1 MSQDICGTRSL
12 DSADRHY
19 LRGECRNVISP
30 SRYSFQR
37 LFARESHSV
46 MNPNEFSVL
55 PDEFN
60 AATYFIDRHIA
71 DGRVEKI
78 AIECEGQR
86 VTYQQ
91 LFEMVNRLGNG
102 LRKLGVRIEERVIL
116 LLFDTPEFAA
126 SFFGAIKI
134 GAVPVPV
141 NTLLKPADYMYLLND
156 SRARVAIVSEELLPL
171 IKAIPRHSL
180 QFLETIVVVGIET
193 WPGTLNFN
201 DLLPESSPA
210 LNAAPTR
217 KDDAAFWLYSSGSTG
232 RPKAC
237 VHLQHDMVVSSEAYA
252 KGILNITES
261 DRCFSVSK
269 LFFAYGLGNGLY
281 FPLSVGA
288 TSILLP
294 GPPRPEKV
302 FEVIERYRPTLFFS
316 VPSNYARL
324 LAHGREEDRDYDLSS
339 VRWGISAGEAL
350 PAVIFHRFQERFGV
364 QILDAIGSTEA
375 LHMVIANRPG
385 HARPGSSGQIIP
397 GFEARIVDE
406 DDRQL
411 PVGEI
416 GNLVVKADSVCAY
429 YWNQHEKTKDTIE
442 GHWIRTG
449 DKYYQ
454 DSDGYFWYAG
464 RSDDMLKVSGVWV
477 SPVEIESVLMEHAAV
492 QEAAVVARPD
502 EQQLPRTVACVVL
515 REGFEP
521 SSALANEMNG
531 FLGTR
536 LASFKQ
542 PHQIEFHTELPKTA
556 TGKLQRFR
564 LRARRD

>member
-1 MSQDICGTRSL
+1 
-12 DSADRHY
+12 
-19 LRGECRNVISP
+19 
-30 SRYSFQR
+30 
-37 LFARESHSV
+37 
-46 MNPNEFSVL
+46 MNPLDPIIL

-60 AATYFIDRHIA
+60 AATYFIDRHVA
-71 DGRVEKI
+71 EGRGQKV
-78 AIECEGQR
+78 AIECEQRR
-86 VTYQQ
+86 VTYHE
-91 LFEMVNRLGNG
+91 LFEMVNRVGNC
-102 LRKLGVRIEERVIL
+102 LRKLSVRIEERVFL

-141 NTLLKPADYMYLLND
+141 NTLLKPPDYEYLLND
-156 SRARVAIVSEELLPL
+156 SRARIAIVSEGLMPL
-171 IKAIPRHSL
+171 IKAIPRKHL
-180 QFLETIVVVGIET
+180 RFLETILVVGSES
-193 WPGTLNFN
+193 WPGTLNF
-201 DLLPESSPA
+201 DDALSESSA
-210 LNAAPTR
+210 VLDAMATS

-232 RPKAC
+232 RPKGC

-252 KGILNITES
+252 KGILTLTES
-261 DRCFSVSK
+261 DRCFSVAK

-294 GPPRPEKV
+294 GPPRPATV
-302 FEVIERYRPTLFFS
+302 FEVIERHRPTLFFS

-324 LAHGREEDRDYDLSS
+324 LSHTRESSHDFDLSS
-339 VRWGISAGEAL
+339 VRWAVSAGEAL

-375 LHMVIANRPG
+375 LHMMIANRPG
-385 HARPGSSGQIIP
+385 HARPGSSGQVIP
-397 GFEARIVDE
+397 GFEARIVD
-406 DDRQL
+406 DNNR
-411 PVGEI
+411 PMAAGEI

-429 YWNQHEKTKDTIE
+429 YWNQHEKTKNTIE

-449 DKYYQ
+449 DQYYQ
-454 DSDGYFWYAG
+454 DTDGYFWYAG

-477 SPVEIESVLMEHAAV
+477 SPLEIEGVIVEHAAV

-521 SSALANEMNG
+521 TVVLANELKE
-531 FLGTR
+531 FVASR
-536 LASFKQ
+536 LASFKRL
-542 PHQIEFHTELPKTA
+542 HQVEFHSELPKTA

-564 LRARRD
+564 LRAPGRSEHQLSEPHQY